1 MIELTSGNL
10 LQAPVQA
17 LVNTVNTHG
26 VMGKGIALQ
35 FKRAFPDMNK
45 AYEAACKSG
54 DVKLG
59 HMHVVD
65 LGGLAGGPRWVI
77 NFPTKAH
84 WKARS
89 KLPDIETGLLDLI
102 ATVERLGITSIAVP
116 PLGCGNGGLDWQDVR
131 PRIESAFERIPD
143 VHVLIYPPTG
153 APDPADMQ
161 TGTEK
166 PDMTL
171 GRAAL
176 IGLVRQYLQGL
187 LDPFVTLLE
196 IHKLMYFLQES
207 GEPLRLKFE
216 AGNFGPYARN
226 LRQVMIRLEGHWL
239 SGYGDGSDSPD
250 KPIELINDAEVT
262 AETFLNEAPDV
273 RERMKRVATLIR
285 GYEDSY
291 GLELLSSM
299 HWIMC
304 HEAGARESAE
314 TAIDAVQNWN
324 PGKRRRLKPEHLFKA
339 WSRLKDAKW
348 DTESRSANR

>member
-65 LGGLAGGPRWVI
+65 LGGLAGGPRWII

-84 WKARS
+84 WKAGS
-89 KLPDIETGLLDLI
+89 KLPDIEMGLRDLI
-102 ATVERLGITSIAVP
+102 ATVKRLGITSIAVP
-116 PLGCGNGGLDWQDVR
+116 PLGCGNGGLEWHDVR
-131 PRIESAFERIPD
+131 PRIESAFEQVPD
-143 VHVLIYPPTG
+143 VRVLIYPPSG
-153 APDPADMQ
+153 APEPSDMQ

-176 IGLVRQYLQGL
+176 IGLVRRYLEGL

-196 IHKLMYFLQES
+196 VHKLMYFLQES
-207 GEPLRLKFE
+207 GQPLRLKFG
-216 AGNFGPYARN
+216 AGSFGPYARN

-239 SGYGDGSDSPD
+239 SGYGDGSDNPD
-250 KPIELINDAEVT
+250 KPIELINDAVQT
-262 AETFLNEAPDV
+262 AEQFLSEAPDV
-273 RERMKRVATLIR
+273 RERMERVAVLIE
-285 GYEDSY
+285 GFEDSY

-299 HWIMC
+299 HWVMC
-304 HEAGARESAE
+304 HETGARDSAE
-314 TAIDAVQNWN
+314 KAIAAVQNWN
-324 PGKRRRLKPEHLFKA
+324 PGKRQRLKQEHLFKA

-348 DTESRSANR
+348 DTESRSASH